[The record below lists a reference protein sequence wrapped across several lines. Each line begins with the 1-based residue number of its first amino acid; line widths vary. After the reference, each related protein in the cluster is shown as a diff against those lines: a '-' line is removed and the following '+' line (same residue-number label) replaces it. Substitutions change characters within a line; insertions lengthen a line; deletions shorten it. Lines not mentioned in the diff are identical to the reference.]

1 MTDANA
7 FHAAAAEFYA
17 ADDDTLFEQ
26 IGLRQSAMQRDLS
39 VAAQLSPKVTAADG
53 VLSARED
60 LLNLGRRIYKRVSR
74 EVYKILCGDGEDDR
88 RDRDALRDALQLTDV
103 ALAAALTPV
112 LISLAVPPPLA
123 PLIAALLV
131 RRVIVPAAGEV
142 CAFWTEQLNEG
153 AA

>member
-1 MTDANA
+1 MTDAAA
-7 FHAAAAEFYA
+7 FHSAAEEFYG
-17 ADDDTLFEQ
+17 ADEDTLFEQ
-26 IGLRQSAMQRDLS
+26 IGLRQSAMQRDLG
-39 VAAQLSPKVTAADG
+39 VAAQLSPQVTADDG

-60 LLNLGRRIYKRVSR
+60 LLNLGRRIYRRVSR
-74 EVYKILCGDGEDDR
+74 EVHAILCGDDEDDR
-88 RDRDALRDALQLTDV
+88 QDRAALRDALQLTDV

-142 CAFWTEQLNEG
+142 CDFWTEQLEAG